1 MMMMMMINCFCC
13 MVDRQKARLYFQPG
27 PLSEFHTIVNLRHA
41 ASRIW
46 TWTEPEF
53 RLWGMKLRSSDNH
66 YATASCKNENNY
78 ETVPVILVLLPKEHY
93 ITVSLRTT
101 AQFYFATVI
110 AFGLFHLSTITQKKI
125 FLWGPVIICKNC
137 DRKSSIPKTSYR
149 IIYISICCF
158 HNKLWH
164 SVAYTFH
171 CTIRHE
177 ACLWTMC

>member
-1 MMMMMMINCFCC
+1 MMMMMINCFFC
-13 MVDRQKARLYFQPG
+13 MVDRQKATLYFQPG
-27 PLSEFHTIVNLRHA
+27 PLSEFHAIANLRHA

-53 RLWGMKLRSSDNH
+53 RVWRTKLRSSDNH
-66 YATASCKNENNY
+66 YATESCKSENNY
-78 ETVPVILVLLPKEHY
+78 ETVSVILVLLLKEHY

-110 AFGLFHLSTITQKKI
+110 AFGLIHLSTITQKKKL
-125 FLWGPVIICKNC
+125 FLRPCYICKNF
-137 DRKSSIPKTSYR
+137 DRKSSISKTSYR

-158 HNKLWH
+158 HNKRWH
-164 SVAYTFH
+164 SIAYTFY
-171 CTIRHE
+171 CPIRHK

>member
-1 MMMMMMINCFCC
+1 MMMMMINCFFC
-13 MVDRQKARLYFQPG
+13 MVDRQKATLYFQPG
-27 PLSEFHTIVNLRHA
+27 PLSEFHAIANLRHA

-53 RLWGMKLRSSDNH
+53 RVWRMKLRSSDNH
-66 YATASCKNENNY
+66 YATESCKSENNY
-78 ETVPVILVLLPKEHY
+78 ETVPVILVLLLKEHY

-110 AFGLFHLSTITQKKI
+110 AFGLIHLSTITQKKNY
-125 FLWGPVIICKNC
+125 FWGPVIICKNF
-137 DRKSSIPKTSYR
+137 DRKSSISKTSYR

-158 HNKLWH
+158 HNKRWH
-164 SVAYTFH
+164 SIAYTFY
-171 CTIRHE
+171 CTIRHK